1 MATITKRGT
10 SYLVRWYDLGGGRRS
25 RTAPTK
31 QAAKDLCRDVEH
43 ERALGREW
51 EVREV
56 HAVPT
61 LSAVVE
67 AYLTDRALTRRPQT
81 VTAMGY
87 LLGYAVDWI
96 VSHAKTTEPTLSVLS
111 RALVSAYYASTPEL
125 SEGTRQN
132 RARALLDLWRWA
144 DDSEEYECHVA
155 RFRPIEFR
163 PIEREPTIAPTWAE
177 CDAVIGAIGDKY
189 GPGGMLD
196 DSERFS
202 YRAAVVM
209 RFTGLRI
216 GQALGLTWDDVD
228 LTAKTLRVRGELG
241 KSRGERSGRTVPMCE
256 AMALELAGWGK
267 REGLL
272 VGSPWVANIRKLLV
286 LAVDRCVTAK
296 TVRAAAFEGQ
306 TCHAFRKAFVTELR
320 RAGVPDDA
328 VEYLVGHS
336 AGVRAYYLDSDALG
350 LRDAVTHVQAIGAS
364 RIKVG
369 STVTPLARKGA

>member
-1 MATITKRGT
+1 MATITKRGDT
-10 SYLVRWYDLGGGRRS
+10 YLVRWYDIAGGRRS

-31 QAAKDLCRDVEH
+31 QAAKDLARDVEH
-43 ERALGREW
+43 QRALGREW
-51 EVREV
+51 AVREV
-56 HAVPT
+56 HEVPT
-61 LSAVVE
+61 LESVVKS
-67 AYLTDRALTRRPQT
+67 YLTDRALTRRPQT

-96 VSHAKTTEPTLSVLS
+96 AAHTKTPEPTVSVLS
-111 RALVSAYYASTPEL
+111 RSLVSAYYASMPEL

-132 RARALLDLWRWA
+132 RARQLLDLWRWA
-144 DDSEEYECHVA
+144 DDCEEYEGHVA

-163 PIEREPTIAPTWAE
+163 PIEREPAIAPTWAE
-177 CDAVIGAIGDKY
+177 CDAVIAAIGDKF

-196 DSERFS
+196 GSERVS

-209 RFTGLRI
+209 RYTGLRI

-228 LTAKTLRVRGELG
+228 LEDRTIRVRGELG
-241 KSRGERSGRTVPMCE
+241 KSRQERGGRTIPICE
-256 AMALELAGWGK
+256 PMALELAGWGK

-272 VGSPWVANIRKLLV
+272 VGSPWVGNVRKLLV
-286 LAVDRCVTAK
+286 LAVNRCVSAK
-296 TVRAAAFEGQ
+296 TVRAAAFTGQ

-320 RAGVPDDA
+320 RAGVANDA

-350 LRDAVTHVQAIGAS
+350 LKEAVTHVRAIGAD
-364 RIKVG
+364 RIKAG
-369 STVTPLARKGA
+369 SAVVPLARKGS